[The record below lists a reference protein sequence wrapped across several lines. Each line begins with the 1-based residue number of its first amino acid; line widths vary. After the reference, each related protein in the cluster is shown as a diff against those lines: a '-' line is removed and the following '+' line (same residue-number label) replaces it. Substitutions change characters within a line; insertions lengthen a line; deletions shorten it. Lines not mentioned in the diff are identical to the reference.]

1 MKIKDITFIIIF
13 ISAILSCT
21 GTGKLSDQEDGDT
34 VSLKYAQLVNAVKY
48 KDYTIIDIK
57 NPWHEG
63 KNLRRYVLV
72 PASKKLPASL
82 PDDGI
87 IIRTPVKRTLITTS
101 VHCSLLKELQRENT
115 IAGVCDIQ
123 YINLPWIKEWHK
135 EGKIKDCGST
145 LSPTIENIIEMNPD
159 AILLSPFQNNGGY
172 GRVESLGV
180 PIIEA
185 ADYMETSALGRA
197 EWMKIYGMFWETENI
212 ADTLFANVEKEYHRL
227 KDIAA
232 KQTNNPSIMLD
243 TQTGSVWYIPGGS
256 STIGKV
262 IADAGIRYAYSN
274 VNKNGSLALSYEKV
288 LDSFSEADIWM
299 LKYNSP
305 YNMTL
310 SSLAAENYGC
320 NNFNA
325 YKKGNVYACNTA
337 VSTYYEE
344 TPFHPER
351 LLKEHII
358 IAFPHL
364 NLGDTKYFKKLK

>member
-1 MKIKDITFIIIF
+1 
-13 ISAILSCT
+13 
-21 GTGKLSDQEDGDT
+21 
-34 VSLKYAQLVNAVKY
+34 
-48 KDYTIIDIK
+48 
-57 NPWHEG
+57 
-63 KNLRRYVLV
+63 
-72 PASKKLPASL
+72 
-82 PDDGI
+82 
-87 IIRTPVKRTLITTS
+87 
-101 VHCSLLKELQRENT
+101 
-115 IAGVCDIQ
+115 
-123 YINLPWIKEWHK
+123 
-135 EGKIKDCGST
+135 
-145 LSPTIENIIEMNPD
+145 
-159 AILLSPFQNNGGY
+159 
-172 GRVESLGV
+172 
-180 PIIEA
+180 
-185 ADYMETSALGRA
+185 
-197 EWMKIYGMFWETENI
+197 
-212 ADTLFANVEKEYHRL
+212 
-227 KDIAA
+227 
-232 KQTNNPSIMLD
+232 MLD
-243 TQTGSVWYIPGGS
+243 TQTGSVWYVPGGS

-305 YNMTL
+305 YDMTL